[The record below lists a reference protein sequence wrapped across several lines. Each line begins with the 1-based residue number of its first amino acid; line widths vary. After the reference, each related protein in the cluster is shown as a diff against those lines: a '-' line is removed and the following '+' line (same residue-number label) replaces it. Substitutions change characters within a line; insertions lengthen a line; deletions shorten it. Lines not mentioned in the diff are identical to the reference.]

1 MKTHVRTKTDILSKT
16 TFLDFCEKLIE
27 KSSLSQVHSV
37 SAAKELISIAKYCS
51 WWLTN
56 NC

>member
-1 MKTHVRTKTDILSKT
+1 MMKTHVRTTTNLLSKT

-37 SAAKELISIAKYCS
+37 SAAKELISLPSIAPDD
-51 WWLTN
+51 
-56 NC
+56 